1 MKRLIQLFVP
11 LAAALL
17 ATSAAQADELQDIK
31 AKKTLI
37 CGTFAAIEPF
47 GYPDPQTRQT
57 VGYDVDLCKA
67 VAREMGVAMEHRGL
81 TVEARIPEL
90 NLGHVDILIANLAYT
105 RTRAEQIEFSDA
117 YHVLHEVVMVTK
129 DSGITKLD
137 QLAGRKV
144 SATKG
149 STSEQAVRMRIP
161 KATPVAFQDA
171 AAAYLALQQGKVDGF
186 SINDI
191 TAAKFVRQSA
201 DGGKP
206 VVVVEEPT
214 ILEPMGVGVKKG
226 EPALLAEVNDI
237 LARLEK
243 SGELERNWE
252 KWLGPK
258 TAYGLK
264 RTNTVT
270 PIKNLKFDPLP

>member
-1 MKRLIQLFVP
+1 MKHLFRRLAPI
-11 LAAALL
+11 ALTVL
-17 ATSAAQADELQDIK
+17 SATVAHADQLQDIR
-31 AKKTLI
+31 AKKTLV

-47 GYPDPQTRQT
+47 GFADPQTRQT

-67 VAREMGVAMEHRGL
+67 VAKEMGVALEHRGL

-105 RTRAEQIEFSDA
+105 KTRAQQIDFSDA
-117 YHVLHEVVMVTK
+117 YHVLTEVVMVTK
-129 DSGITKLD
+129 DSGLTKLD
-137 QLAGRKV
+137 ALSGKKV

-161 KATPVAFQDA
+161 SATPVSFQDA

-201 DGGKP
+201 ESGKP
-206 VVVVEEPT
+206 VVAIAEPT

-226 EPALLAEVNDI
+226 EPALLAEVNAI

-243 SGELERNWE
+243 SGELARIWD
-252 KWLGPK
+252 KWIGPK

-264 RTNTVT
+264 RTHTVT
-270 PIKNLKFDPLP
+270 PIKDLKFDALP

>member
-1 MKRLIQLFVP
+1 MKRLIRLLAPLVFAA
-11 LAAALL
+11 LAA
-17 ATSAAQADELQDIK
+17 SAAHADQLQEIK

-47 GYPDPQTRQT
+47 GFPDPQTRQT

-67 VAREMGVAMEHRGL
+67 VAKELGVAMEHRGL

-105 RTRAEQIEFSDA
+105 KTRAEQIDFSDA

-137 QLAGRKV
+137 ELGGKKI

-191 TAAKFVRQSA
+191 TAAKFVRQSQEA
-201 DGGKP
+201 GKP
-206 VVVVEEPT
+206 VVVVAEPT
-214 ILEPMGVGVKKG
+214 ILEPMGIGVKKS
-226 EPALLAEVNDI
+226 EPALLAEVNAV

-264 RTNTVT
+264 RTQTVT
-270 PIKNLKFDPLP
+270 PIKNLKFDALP

>member
-1 MKRLIQLFVP
+1 MPRLPTLITSLLFAG
-11 LAAALL
+11 LAA
-17 ATSAAQADELQDIK
+17 SAVHADQLQDIK
-31 AKKTLI
+31 SRKTLV

-47 GYPDPQTRQT
+47 GYSDPQTRQT

-67 VAREMGVAMEHRGL
+67 VARELGVTLEHRGL

-90 NLGHVDILIANLAYT
+90 NLGRVDILIANLAYT
-105 RTRAEQIEFSDA
+105 KTRASQIDFSDA
-117 YHVLHEVVMVTK
+117 YHVLSEVVIVTK
-129 DSGITKLD
+129 ESGIAKLD
-137 QLAGRKV
+137 ALSGKKV

-161 KATPVAFQDA
+161 SATPVAFQDA

-186 SINDI
+186 SINDV

-201 DGGKP
+201 EGGRA
-206 VVVVEEPT
+206 VVIVPEPT
-214 ILEPMGVGVKKG
+214 ILEPMGIGVKKG
-226 EPALLAEVNDI
+226 EPALLAEVNAV

-243 SGELERNWE
+243 SGELARNWD

-258 TAYGLK
+258 TAYGLT
-264 RTNTVT
+264 RTHAVT
-270 PIKNLKFDPLP
+270 PIKDLKFDALP